1 MIYSLLTFEVYT
13 RKNKNWDIEYRLV
26 RLEDMFEELI
36 YKFSKQPWQSDSFR
50 NAGQNRQRGLFKS
63 PRDRTWNSAKD
74 DKITIESS
82 TRPGHYFSSSQEK
95 VKTTAVLRKGV
106 LPHIPLVIHQPGYWK
121 CHVDHRATWFQLAVV
136 VCALSQQQSS
146 NEISLSVSSEIGNSA
161 RDWNFYGWGRFGW
174 GIEIKGDEGEGGYAG

>member
-63 PRDRTWNSAKD
+63 PRDRT
-74 DKITIESS
+74 
-82 TRPGHYFSSSQEK
+82 
-95 VKTTAVLRKGV
+95 
-106 LPHIPLVIHQPGYWK
+106 
-121 CHVDHRATWFQLAVV
+121 
-136 VCALSQQQSS
+136 
-146 NEISLSVSSEIGNSA
+146 
-161 RDWNFYGWGRFGW
+161 
-174 GIEIKGDEGEGGYAG
+174 